1 MPDPTMDSNRAG
13 RNGTRRKWTMMA
25 HAMYAPRVMM
35 APWAKLEKL
44 STEKTSE

>member
-1 MPDPTMDSNRAG
+1 MDNSRAG
-13 RNGTRRKWTMMA
+13 RNGTRKNCTMMA